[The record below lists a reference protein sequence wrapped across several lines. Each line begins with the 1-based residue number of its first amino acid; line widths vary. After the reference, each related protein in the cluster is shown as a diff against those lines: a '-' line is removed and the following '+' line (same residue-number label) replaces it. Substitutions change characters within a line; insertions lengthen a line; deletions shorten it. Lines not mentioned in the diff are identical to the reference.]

1 MTIEKQ
7 NPEEKYTLRKKLA
20 AVGPGAVIVGS
31 FIGPGT
37 VVTATR
43 AGAGYGYTLLWT
55 IVFSFI
61 AVMLLQGMSAKLGI
75 ITQKGLAENIV
86 DTFSPHPMLQ
96 KIVVWIIAIALTL
109 GGFAYAGGD
118 LTGTSIGLAALI
130 GIPSN
135 YIAPVWGIIILIIV
149 TLRDIKWLE
158 KLLCVCVGFMALV
171 FILTMFVVK
180 PDFVGVASGLIPR
193 VPEGSLIYCLSLIG
207 TTIGPQNIFIHS
219 ISAKRTWNKPEQLQL
234 SRFDIGLTMGIGALI
249 TVAVLV
255 TSATTMLGFTVQ
267 SAADIAIQLE
277 PLLGGFAKT
286 FLCLGLVAAGFSSAI
301 ITPLGVSYVLGG
313 FFGWKMDRSDKR
325 FFWTNILVIAF
336 GIFIAATGYNPLS
349 IIIAAQAFNGAVL
362 PLVVITLVY
371 ITSQKSIL
379 GCYANKTWTRFA
391 GALIGLITIILGGT
405 SIISLF

>member
-1 MTIEKQ
+1 MATTPTGSSKSFTWKE
-7 NPEEKYTLRKKLA
+7 KLA
-20 AVGPGAVIVGS
+20 AIGPGAVIVGS

-43 AGAGYGYTLLWT
+43 AGAEYGYTLLWT
-55 IVFSFI
+55 IAFSFL

-75 ITQKGLAENIV
+75 LTQKGLAENIV
-86 DTFSPHPMLQ
+86 AVFAPHPVFQ
-96 KIVVWIIAIALTL
+96 KVVVSLIAIALTL

-118 LTGTSIGLAALI
+118 LTGTSIGLSTLI
-130 GIPSN
+130 GIPSS
-135 YIAPVWGIIILIIV
+135 YIAPVWGIVILIIV
-149 TLRDIKWLE
+149 SLRDIKWLE
-158 KLLCVCVGFMALV
+158 KLLCICVGFMALV
-171 FILTMFVVK
+171 FVITMFVVK
-180 PDFVGVASGLIPR
+180 PDFGAVFQGLLPHIPQ
-193 VPEGSLIYCLSLIG
+193 GGFIYCLSLIG

-219 ISAKRTWNKPEQLQL
+219 ISAKRTWNKASQLSL

-255 TSATTMLGFTVQ
+255 TSATTMLGYTVQ

-277 PLLGGFAKT
+277 PLLGNFAKT

-313 FFGWKMDRSDKR
+313 FFGWKLDRSDKR
-325 FFWTNILVIAF
+325 FFWTNILVIVF
-336 GIFIAATGYNPLS
+336 GIVIAATGYNPLS

-371 ITSQKSIL
+371 ITSKKSIL
-379 GCYANKTWTRFA
+379 GEYANKPASILA
-391 GALIGLITIILGGT
+391 GSAVGLITIILGSV
-405 SIISLF
+405 SIISLL